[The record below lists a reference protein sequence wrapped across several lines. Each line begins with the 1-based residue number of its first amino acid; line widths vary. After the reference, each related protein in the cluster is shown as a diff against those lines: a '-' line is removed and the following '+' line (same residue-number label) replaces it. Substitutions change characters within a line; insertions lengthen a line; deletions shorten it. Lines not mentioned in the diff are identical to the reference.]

1 MRKIV
6 YLLLI
11 AVVFS
16 TTSCNRKEIARLKAK
31 NDSLM
36 MTGSTK
42 DANLVEFVDAFNSI
56 QSNLDSIKQK
66 EKIIDKAAK
75 GGFEV
80 KGDRKEQ
87 IQSDIN
93 YIYSLLQKNRLLVA
107 DLSAKL
113 KKSNKHVAELEKMIE
128 NLNKSIT
135 EKDAEIASLKDD
147 LSKLNIKVQD
157 LGTQVTSLNTNVS
170 NLSSENKEKQR
181 VIEEKTAELNTAY
194 FIIGTIKELKEKNII
209 KKEGFLGTA
218 KDVNSNI
225 DKSLMTKVDITT
237 VTSIPIM
244 KKKAT
249 VISTHPASSYK
260 IEGEKTADNLVIL
273 NQAEFW
279 SLSKVLVIS
288 VKYLNSKAL
297 KKPENAGI
305 FNLIK
310 F

>member
-1 MRKIV
+1 MRKII

-11 AVVFS
+11 SVMIA
-16 TTSCNRKEIARLKAK
+16 TTGCNRKEIARLKAK

-36 MTGSTK
+36 MAGSSK

-56 QSNLDSIKQK
+56 QTNLDSIKKK
-66 EKIIDKAAK
+66 EQIIDKTAK

-87 IQSDIN
+87 IQSDIS
-93 YIYSLLQKNRLLVA
+93 YIYNLLQKNRLLVA

-128 NLNKSIT
+128 NLNKQIA
-135 EKDAEIASLKDD
+135 EKDGQIASLKEE
-147 LSKLNIKVQD
+147 LGKMNIKVQN
-157 LGTQVTSLNTNVS
+157 LSTEVTNLNTNVS
-170 NLSSENKEKQR
+170 NLTNDNKDKQK
-181 VIEEKTAELNTAY
+181 VIEEKTAALNTAY
-194 FIIGTIKELKEKNII
+194 YIIGTVKELKDKNII
-209 KKEGFLGTA
+209 KREGFLGTA
-218 KDVNSNI
+218 KDVNNNI

-237 VTSIPIM
+237 IQEIPIN

-260 IEGEKTADNLVIL
+260 IEGAKTADKLVIL

-288 VKYLNSKAL
+288 VK
-297 KKPENAGI
+297 
-305 FNLIK
+305 
-310 F
+310 

>member
-1 MRKIV
+1 MRKII

-11 AVVFS
+11 TVMISAVG
-16 TTSCNRKEIARLKAK
+16 CNRKEIARLKVK

-36 MTGSTK
+36 MAGSSK

-66 EKIIDKAAK
+66 EKIINTATQ

-107 DLSAKL
+107 DLSSKL
-113 KKSNKHVAELEKMIE
+113 KKSTKHVAELEKMIE
-128 NLNKSIT
+128 NLNKEIT
-135 EKDAEIASLKDD
+135 EKDGQIAALKDE
-147 LSKLNIKVQD
+147 LGKLNIKVD
-157 LGTQVTSLNTNVS
+157 NLNTQVTGLNANVS
-170 NLSSENKEKQR
+170 SLSNENKEKQK
-181 VIEEKTAELNTAY
+181 VIEAKTAELNTAY
-194 FIIGTIKELKEKNII
+194 FIIGTIKELKDKNII

-218 KDVNSNI
+218 KDVNNNI

-260 IEGEKTADNLVIL
+260 ITGDKTAESLVIL

-288 VKYLNSKAL
+288 VK
-297 KKPENAGI
+297 
-305 FNLIK
+305 
-310 F
+310 

>member
-1 MRKIV
+1 MKKII

-11 AVVFS
+11 AVVIS
-16 TTSCNRKEIARLKAK
+16 TTGCNRKEIAKLKAK

-36 MTGSTK
+36 MAGSSK

-56 QSNLDSIKQK
+56 QSNLDSIKQR
-66 EKIIDKAAK
+66 EMIIDKTAK

-107 DLSAKL
+107 DLTAKL
-113 KKSNKHVAELEKMIE
+113 KKSNKHVAALEKMIE
-128 NLNKSIT
+128 NLNKEIA
-135 EKDAEIASLKDD
+135 EKDGQIANLKDE
-147 LSKLNIKVQD
+147 LSKMNIKVQN
-157 LGTQVTSLNTNVS
+157 LSTEVTNLNANVS
-170 NLSSENKEKQR
+170 NLSNENKDKQR

-194 FIIGTIKELKEKNII
+194 YIIGTVKELKEKNII

-218 KDVNSNI
+218 KDVNNNI

-237 VTSIPIM
+237 VTKIPIM

-260 IEGEKTADNLVIL
+260 IEGEKSAENLVIL

-288 VKYLNSKAL
+288 VK
-297 KKPENAGI
+297 
-305 FNLIK
+305 
-310 F
+310 

>member
-1 MRKIV
+1 MRKII

-11 AVVFS
+11 AVVIS
-16 TTSCNRKEIARLKAK
+16 TTGCNQKEIARLKAK

-36 MTGSTK
+36 MAGSSK

-66 EKIIDKAAK
+66 EKIIDKTAK

-107 DLSAKL
+107 DLASKL

-128 NLNKSIT
+128 NLNKQIA
-135 EKDAEIASLKDD
+135 EKDGQIADLKEE
-147 LSKLNIKVQD
+147 LNKMNIKVQN
-157 LGTQVTSLNTNVS
+157 LSTEVTNLNTNVS
-170 NLSSENKEKQR
+170 NLSNENKEKQR
-181 VIEEKTAELNTAY
+181 VIEAKTAELNTAY
-194 FIIGTIKELKEKNII
+194 YIIGTLKELKEKNII

-218 KDVNSNI
+218 KDVNSDI

-249 VISTHPASSYK
+249 LISAHPSSSYK
-260 IEGEKTADNLVIL
+260 IEGTKSADNLIIL

-288 VKYLNSKAL
+288 VK
-297 KKPENAGI
+297 
-305 FNLIK
+305 
-310 F
+310 

>member
-1 MRKIV
+1 LFLKKGNFKIKMMNMRKII

-11 AVVFS
+11 AVVVS
-16 TTSCNRKEIARLKAK
+16 TTGCNQKEIDRLKAK

-36 MTGSTK
+36 MAGSSK

-66 EKIIDKAAK
+66 EKIIDKTAK

-107 DLSAKL
+107 DLSSKM
-113 KKSNKHVAELEKMIE
+113 KKSTKHVAELEKMIE
-128 NLNKSIT
+128 NLNKQIA
-135 EKDAEIASLKDD
+135 EKDGQIADLKEE
-147 LSKLNIKVQD
+147 LNKMNIKVQN
-157 LGTQVTSLNTNVS
+157 LSTEVTSLNTNVS
-170 NLSSENKEKQR
+170 NLSNENKEKQR
-181 VIEEKTAELNTAY
+181 VIEAKTAELNTAY
-194 FIIGTIKELKEKNII
+194 YVIGTLKELKEKNII

-218 KDVNSNI
+218 KDVNSDI

-249 VISTHPASSYK
+249 VISAHPTSSYK
-260 IEGEKTADNLVIL
+260 IEGEKSADNLVIL

-288 VKYLNSKAL
+288 VK
-297 KKPENAGI
+297 
-305 FNLIK
+305 
-310 F
+310 

>member
-1 MRKIV
+1 MTIMRKVI
-6 YLLLI
+6 YLLFI
-11 AVVFS
+11 VVMFS
-16 TTSCNRKEIARLKAK
+16 ATSCNRKEIARLKAK

-36 MTGSTK
+36 MAGSSK

-66 EKIIDKAAK
+66 EQIIDKTAK

-128 NLNKSIT
+128 NLNKQIT
-135 EKDAEIASLKDD
+135 EKDGQIADLKEE
-147 LSKLNIKVQD
+147 LNKMNI
-157 LGTQVTSLNTNVS
+157 QVKNLNTEVSTLNTNVS
-170 NLSSENKEKQR
+170 NLSNENKEKQK
-181 VIEEKTAELNTAY
+181 VIEERTAELNTAY
-194 FIIGTIKELKEKNII
+194 FIIGTVKELKDKGVI

-237 VTSIPIM
+237 VHSIPIM

-260 IEGEKTADNLVIL
+260 IEGEKTAENLVIL
-273 NQAEFW
+273 NATEFW

-288 VKYLNSKAL
+288 VK
-297 KKPENAGI
+297 
-305 FNLIK
+305 
-310 F
+310 

>member
-11 AVVFS
+11 AVVVS
-16 TTSCNRKEIARLKAK
+16 TTGCNQKEIARLKAK

-36 MTGSTK
+36 MAGSSK

-66 EKIIDKAAK
+66 ERIIDKTAK

-107 DLSAKL
+107 DLTAKL
-113 KKSNKHVAELEKMIE
+113 KKSTRHVAELEKMIE
-128 NLNKSIT
+128 NLNKQIT
-135 EKDAEIASLKDD
+135 EKDGEIASLKEE
-147 LSKLNIKVQD
+147 LNKMNIKVQD
-157 LGTQVTSLNTNVS
+157 LSTEVTTLNTNVS
-170 NLSSENKEKQR
+170 NLSTENSEKQKI
-181 VIEEKTAELNTAY
+181 IEQKTSELNTAY
-194 FIIGTIKELKEKNII
+194 YIIGTVKELKDKNII
-209 KKEGFLGTA
+209 KRVGLLGTA

-237 VTSIPIM
+237 TLTIPIK

-249 VISTHPASSYK
+249 VISAHPASSYK
-260 IEGEKTADNLVIL
+260 IEGDNTAEDLVIT
-273 NQAEFW
+273 NPAEFW

-288 VKYLNSKAL
+288 VR
-297 KKPENAGI
+297 
-305 FNLIK
+305 
-310 F
+310 

>member
-1 MRKIV
+1 MFALSTEDSKPLKQMNMRKII

-11 AVVFS
+11 AVIFS
-16 TTSCNRKEIARLKAK
+16 TTGCNRKEIARLKAK

-36 MTGSTK
+36 MTGSSK
-42 DANLVEFVDAFNSI
+42 DANLVEFVDAFNAI

-66 EKIIDKAAK
+66 EKIINTTAQ

-107 DLSAKL
+107 DLSSKL

-128 NLNKSIT
+128 NLNKQIT
-135 EKDAEIASLKDD
+135 EKDGEIATLREE
-147 LSKLNIKVQD
+147 LGKLNIKVEN
-157 LGTQVTSLNTNVS
+157 LNTQVTGLNANVS
-170 NLSSENKEKQR
+170 SLSNENKEKQK
-181 VIEEKTAELNTAY
+181 VIESKTL
-194 FIIGTIKELKEKNII
+194 KELKEKNII

-218 KDVNSNI
+218 KDVNNNI
-225 DKSLMTKVDITT
+225 DKSLMTKIDITT

-260 IEGEKTADNLVIL
+260 IEGEKSAENLVIL

-288 VKYLNSKAL
+288 VK
-297 KKPENAGI
+297 
-305 FNLIK
+305 
-310 F
+310 

>member
-1 MRKIV
+1 MRKII

-11 AVVFS
+11 AVVIS
-16 TTSCNRKEIARLKAK
+16 TTGCNRKEIARLKAK

-36 MTGSTK
+36 MAGSSK

-66 EKIIDKAAK
+66 EKIIDNTAK

-128 NLNKSIT
+128 NLNKQIT
-135 EKDAEIASLKDD
+135 EKDGQIAVLKDE
-147 LSKLNIKVQD
+147 LSKMNIKVED
-157 LGTQVTSLNTNVS
+157 LSSQVTSLNTNVS
-170 NLSSENKEKQR
+170 NLSSENKEKQK

-194 FIIGTIKELKEKNII
+194 YIIGTIKELKDKNII

-237 VTSIPIM
+237 VQTIPIM

-249 VISTHPASSYK
+249 VISTHPATSYK
-260 IEGEKTADNLVIL
+260 IEGDKTADNLVIL

-288 VKYLNSKAL
+288 VK
-297 KKPENAGI
+297 
-305 FNLIK
+305 
-310 F
+310 

>member
-1 MRKIV
+1 MRKII

-11 AVVFS
+11 AVVVS
-16 TTSCNRKEIARLKAK
+16 TTGCNRKEIAKLKAK

-36 MTGSTK
+36 MAGSSK

-56 QSNLDSIKQK
+56 QSNLDSIKQR
-66 EKIIDKAAK
+66 EMIIDKTAK

-107 DLSAKL
+107 DLTAKL
-113 KKSNKHVAELEKMIE
+113 KKSNKHVAALEKMIE
-128 NLNKSIT
+128 NLNKEIA
-135 EKDAEIASLKDD
+135 EKDGQIASLKDE
-147 LSKLNIKVQD
+147 LSKMNIKVQD
-157 LGTQVTSLNTNVS
+157 LSTEVTNLNTNVS
-170 NLSSENKEKQR
+170 NLSNENKDKQR
-181 VIEEKTAELNTAY
+181 VIEEKTAELNTGY
-194 FIIGTIKELKEKNII
+194 YIIGTVKELKEKNII

-218 KDVNSNI
+218 KDVNNNI

-237 VTSIPIM
+237 VTKIPIM

-260 IEGEKTADNLVIL
+260 IEGEKSAENLVIL

-288 VKYLNSKAL
+288 VK
-297 KKPENAGI
+297 
-305 FNLIK
+305 
-310 F
+310 

>member
-1 MRKIV
+1 MRKII

-11 AVVFS
+11 SVVVF

-31 NDSLM
+31 NDSLAM
-36 MTGSTK
+36 VGSAK

-66 EKIIDKAAK
+66 EKIIDTAAK
-75 GGFEV
+75 ASFEV

-107 DLSAKL
+107 DLSSKL
-113 KKSNKHVAELEKMIE
+113 KKSNKHVVELEKMIE
-128 NLNKSIT
+128 NLNKLIT
-135 EKDAEIASLKDD
+135 EKDGEIASLKVELGKMNIQVKD
-147 LSKLNIKVQD
+147 LN
-157 LGTQVTSLNTNVS
+157 TQVTTLNTNVS
-170 NLSSENKEKQR
+170 SLSNENKEKQK
-181 VIEEKTAELNTAY
+181 VIEEKTAELNAAW
-194 FIIGTIKELKEKNII
+194 FVIGTNKELIAKGII

-218 KDVNSNI
+218 KDLNEKI
-225 DKSLMTKVDITT
+225 DKSTLTKVDITT
-237 VTSIPIM
+237 VSSIPIM

-260 IEGEKTADNLVIL
+260 IDGEKTADNLVIL

-279 SLSKVLVIS
+279 SLSKILVIS
-288 VKYLNSKAL
+288 VK
-297 KKPENAGI
+297 
-305 FNLIK
+305 
-310 F
+310 

>member
-1 MRKIV
+1 MKKVI

-11 AVVFS
+11 AVVIS
-16 TTSCNRKEIARLKAK
+16 TTGCNRKEIARLKAK

-36 MTGSTK
+36 MAGSSK
-42 DANLVEFVDAFNSI
+42 DANLVEFVDAFNAI

-66 EKIIDKAAK
+66 EMIIDKTAK

-128 NLNKSIT
+128 NLNKQIA
-135 EKDAEIASLKDD
+135 EKDGVIANLKQE
-147 LSKLNIKVQD
+147 LNNMNIKVENLNKD
-157 LGTQVTSLNTNVS
+157 VTTLTTNVN
-170 NLSSENKEKQR
+170 NLSNENKEKQR
-181 VIEEKTAELNTAY
+181 VIEEKTTELNTAY
-194 FIIGTIKELKEKNII
+194 YIIGTMKELKDKNVIR
-209 KKEGFLGTA
+209 KEGFLGTA
-218 KDVNSNI
+218 KDVNNNI
-225 DKSLMTKVDITT
+225 DKSVMTKVDITT
-237 VTSIPIM
+237 VKSIPIM
-244 KKKAT
+244 KKKVT

-260 IEGEKTADNLVIL
+260 IEGDKSADNLVIL
-273 NQAEFW
+273 NAAEFW

-288 VKYLNSKAL
+288 VK
-297 KKPENAGI
+297 
-305 FNLIK
+305 
-310 F
+310 

>member
-11 AVVFS
+11 AVVVF
-16 TTSCNRKEIARLKAK
+16 TTGCNQKEIARLKAK

-36 MTGSTK
+36 MAGSSK

-66 EKIIDKAAK
+66 EMIIDKTAK

-107 DLSAKL
+107 DLTAKL
-113 KKSNKHVAELEKMIE
+113 KKSTRHVAELEKMIE
-128 NLNKSIT
+128 NLNKQIT
-135 EKDAEIASLKDD
+135 EKDGEIASLKEE
-147 LSKLNIKVQD
+147 LNKMNIKVQD
-157 LGTQVTSLNTNVS
+157 LSTEVTTLNTNVS
-170 NLSSENKEKQR
+170 NLSTENSEKQKI
-181 VIEEKTAELNTAY
+181 IEQKTSELNTAY
-194 FIIGTIKELKEKNII
+194 YIIGTVKELKDKNII
-209 KKEGFLGTA
+209 KRVGLLGTA

-237 VTSIPIM
+237 TLTIPIK

-249 VISTHPASSYK
+249 VISAHPASSYK
-260 IEGEKTADNLVIL
+260 IEGDNTAEDLVIT
-273 NQAEFW
+273 NPAEFW

-288 VKYLNSKAL
+288 VR
-297 KKPENAGI
+297 
-305 FNLIK
+305 
-310 F
+310 

>member
-1 MRKIV
+1 MRKVI

-11 AVVFS
+11 AVTIS
-16 TTSCNRKEIARLKAK
+16 ATSCNRKEIARLKAK

-36 MTGSTK
+36 MAGSSK

-66 EKIIDKAAK
+66 EQIIDKTAK

-87 IQSDIN
+87 IQGDIN

-107 DLSAKL
+107 DLSSKL
-113 KKSNKHVAELEKMIE
+113 KKSTKHVAELEKMIE
-128 NLNKSIT
+128 NLNKQIT
-135 EKDAEIASLKDD
+135 EKDGQIAALKDELNKMNIQVKN
-147 LSKLNIKVQD
+147 LS
-157 LGTQVTSLNTNVS
+157 GEVTTLNTNVT
-170 NLSSENKEKQR
+170 NLSNENKDKQK
-181 VIEEKTAELNTAY
+181 VIEERTAELNTAY
-194 FIIGTIKELKEKNII
+194 FIIGTVKELKDKGII

-225 DKSLMTKVDITT
+225 DKSLMTKIDITT
-237 VTSIPIM
+237 VHSIPIM

-249 VISTHPASSYK
+249 VISTHPVSSYK
-260 IEGEKTADNLVIL
+260 IDGEKSADNLVIL
-273 NQAEFW
+273 NATEFW

-288 VKYLNSKAL
+288 VK
-297 KKPENAGI
+297 
-305 FNLIK
+305 
-310 F
+310 

>member
-1 MRKIV
+1 M
-6 YLLLI
+6 
-11 AVVFS
+11 
-16 TTSCNRKEIARLKAK
+16 
-31 NDSLM
+31 
-36 MTGSTK
+36 
-42 DANLVEFVDAFNSI
+42 
-56 QSNLDSIKQK
+56 
-66 EKIIDKAAK
+66 IIDKTAK

-128 NLNKSIT
+128 NLNKQIA
-135 EKDAEIASLKDD
+135 EKDGEIASLKEE
-147 LSKLNIKVQD
+147 LNKMNIKVETLTTD
-157 LGTQVTSLNTNVS
+157 VNNLTTNVNNLNT
-170 NLSSENKEKQR
+170 ENKEKQR

-194 FIIGTIKELKEKNII
+194 YIIGTIKELKDKNII
-209 KKEGFLGTA
+209 RKEGFLGTA

-237 VTSIPIM
+237 VQTIPIM

-249 VISTHPASSYK
+249 VVSTHPATSYK
-260 IEGEKTADNLVIL
+260 IEGDKNADNLVIL

-288 VKYLNSKAL
+288 VK
-297 KKPENAGI
+297 
-305 FNLIK
+305 
-310 F
+310 

>member
-1 MRKIV
+1 MRKVI
-6 YLLLI
+6 YLLFI
-11 AVVFS
+11 VVMFS
-16 TTSCNRKEIARLKAK
+16 ATSCNRKEIARLKAK

-36 MTGSTK
+36 MAGSSK

-66 EKIIDKAAK
+66 EQIIDKTAK

-128 NLNKSIT
+128 NLNKQIT
-135 EKDAEIASLKDD
+135 EKDGQIADLKEE
-147 LSKLNIKVQD
+147 LNKMNI
-157 LGTQVTSLNTNVS
+157 QVKNLNTEVSTLNTNVS
-170 NLSSENKEKQR
+170 NLSNENKEKQK
-181 VIEEKTAELNTAY
+181 VIEERTAELNTAY
-194 FIIGTIKELKEKNII
+194 FIIGTVKELKDKGVI

-237 VTSIPIM
+237 VHSIPIM

-260 IEGEKTADNLVIL
+260 IEGEKTAENLVIL
-273 NQAEFW
+273 NATEFW

-288 VKYLNSKAL
+288 VK
-297 KKPENAGI
+297 
-305 FNLIK
+305 
-310 F
+310 

>member
-1 MRKIV
+1 MRKII

-11 AVVFS
+11 SVMIA
-16 TTSCNRKEIARLKAK
+16 TTGCNRKEIARLKAK

-36 MTGSTK
+36 MAGSSK

-56 QSNLDSIKQK
+56 QTNLDSIKKK
-66 EKIIDKAAK
+66 EQIIDKTAK

-87 IQSDIN
+87 IQSDIS
-93 YIYSLLQKNRLLVA
+93 YIYNLLQKNRLLVA

-113 KKSNKHVAELEKMIE
+113 KKSGKHVAELEKMIE
-128 NLNKSIT
+128 NLNKQIA
-135 EKDAEIASLKDD
+135 EKDGQIASLKEE
-147 LSKLNIKVQD
+147 LGKMNIKVQN
-157 LGTQVTSLNTNVS
+157 LSTEVTNLNTNVS
-170 NLSSENKEKQR
+170 NLTNDNKDKQK
-181 VIEEKTAELNTAY
+181 VIEEKTAALNTAY
-194 FIIGTIKELKEKNII
+194 YIIGTVKELKDKNII
-209 KKEGFLGTA
+209 KREGFLGTA
-218 KDVNSNI
+218 KDVNNNI

-237 VTSIPIM
+237 IQEIPIN

-260 IEGEKTADNLVIL
+260 IEGAKTADKLVIL

-288 VKYLNSKAL
+288 VK
-297 KKPENAGI
+297 
-305 FNLIK
+305 
-310 F
+310 

>member
-1 MRKIV
+1 MRKII

-11 AVVFS
+11 SVMIA
-16 TTSCNRKEIARLKAK
+16 TTGCNRKEIARLKAK

-36 MTGSTK
+36 MAGSSK

-56 QSNLDSIKQK
+56 QNNLDSIKKK
-66 EKIIDKAAK
+66 EQIIDKTAK

-87 IQSDIN
+87 IQSDIS
-93 YIYSLLQKNRLLVA
+93 YIYNLLQKNRLLVA

-128 NLNKSIT
+128 NLNKQIA
-135 EKDAEIASLKDD
+135 EKDGQIASLKEE
-147 LSKLNIKVQD
+147 LGKMNIKVQN
-157 LGTQVTSLNTNVS
+157 LSTEVTNLNTNVS
-170 NLSSENKEKQR
+170 NLTNDNKDKQK
-181 VIEEKTAELNTAY
+181 VIEEKTAALNTAY
-194 FIIGTIKELKEKNII
+194 YIIGTVKELKEKNII
-209 KKEGFLGTA
+209 KREGFLGTA
-218 KDVNSNI
+218 KDVNNTI

-237 VTSIPIM
+237 IQSIPIN

-260 IEGEKTADNLVIL
+260 IEGEKSADRLVIL

-288 VKYLNSKAL
+288 VK
-297 KKPENAGI
+297 
-305 FNLIK
+305 
-310 F
+310 

>member
-11 AVVFS
+11 AVVVS
-16 TTSCNRKEIARLKAK
+16 TTGCNQKEIARLKAK

-36 MTGSTK
+36 MAGSSK

-66 EKIIDKAAK
+66 ERIIDKTAK

-80 KGDRKEQ
+80 KGNRKEQ

-107 DLSAKL
+107 NLTAKL
-113 KKSNKHVAELEKMIE
+113 KHVAELEKMIE
-128 NLNKSIT
+128 NLNKQIT
-135 EKDAEIASLKDD
+135 EKDGEIASLKEE
-147 LSKLNIKVQD
+147 LNKMNIKVQD
-157 LGTQVTSLNTNVS
+157 LSTEVTTLNTNVS
-170 NLSSENKEKQR
+170 NLSTENSEKQKI
-181 VIEEKTAELNTAY
+181 IEQKTSELNTAY
-194 FIIGTIKELKEKNII
+194 YIIGTVKELKDKNII
-209 KKEGFLGTA
+209 KRVGLLGTA

-237 VTSIPIM
+237 TLTIPIK

-249 VISTHPASSYK
+249 VISAHPASSYK
-260 IEGEKTADNLVIL
+260 IEGDNTAEDLVIT
-273 NQAEFW
+273 NPAEFW

-288 VKYLNSKAL
+288 VR
-297 KKPENAGI
+297 
-305 FNLIK
+305 
-310 F
+310 

>member
-1 MRKIV
+1 MRKFI

-11 AVVFS
+11 AVVVS
-16 TTSCNRKEIARLKAK
+16 TTGCNQKEIDRLKAK

-36 MTGSTK
+36 MAGSSK

-66 EKIIDKAAK
+66 EMIIDKTAK

-107 DLSAKL
+107 DLSSKL
-113 KKSNKHVAELEKMIE
+113 KKSNKHVVELEKMIE
-128 NLNKSIT
+128 NLNKQIT
-135 EKDAEIASLKDD
+135 EKDGQIADLKEE
-147 LSKLNIKVQD
+147 LSKMNIKVQN
-157 LGTQVTSLNTNVS
+157 LSTEVTTLNTNVS
-170 NLSSENKEKQR
+170 NLSNENTEKQK
-181 VIEEKTAELNTAY
+181 VIEAKTAELNTAY
-194 FIIGTIKELKEKNII
+194 YIIGTLKELKDKNVI

-218 KDVNSNI
+218 KDVNSDI

-249 VISTHPASSYK
+249 LISSHPSSSYK
-260 IEGEKTADNLVIL
+260 IEGDKSADNLIIL
-273 NQAEFW
+273 NSAEFW

-288 VKYLNSKAL
+288 VK
-297 KKPENAGI
+297 
-305 FNLIK
+305 
-310 F
+310 

>member
-1 MRKIV
+1 MKKII

-11 AVVFS
+11 AVVIS
-16 TTSCNRKEIARLKAK
+16 TTGCNRKEVARLKAK

-36 MTGSTK
+36 MAGSSK
-42 DANLVEFVDAFNSI
+42 DANLVEFVDAFNAI

-66 EKIIDKAAK
+66 EMIIDKTAK

-113 KKSNKHVAELEKMIE
+113 KKSNRHVAELEKMIE
-128 NLNKSIT
+128 NLNKQIA
-135 EKDAEIASLKDD
+135 EKDGEIASLKEE
-147 LSKLNIKVQD
+147 LNKMNIKVETLTTD
-157 LGTQVTSLNTNVS
+157 VNNLTTNVN
-170 NLSSENKEKQR
+170 NLSTENKEKQR

-194 FIIGTIKELKEKNII
+194 YIIGTIKELKDKNII
-209 KKEGFLGTA
+209 RKEGFLGTA

-237 VTSIPIM
+237 VQTIPIM

-249 VISTHPASSYK
+249 VVSTHPATSYK
-260 IEGEKTADNLVIL
+260 IEGDKNADNLVIL

-288 VKYLNSKAL
+288 VK
-297 KKPENAGI
+297 
-305 FNLIK
+305 
-310 F
+310 

>member
-1 MRKIV
+1 MRKII

-11 AVVFS
+11 AVMFS
-16 TTSCNRKEIARLKAK
+16 TAGCNRKEIARLKAQ

-36 MTGSTK
+36 MTGSSK

-66 EKIIDKAAK
+66 EMIIDKTAK

-87 IQSDIN
+87 IQGDIN

-107 DLSAKL
+107 DLASKL

-128 NLNKSIT
+128 NLNKQIA
-135 EKDAEIASLKDD
+135 EKDGQIADLKEE
-147 LSKLNIKVQD
+147 LNKLNIKVQN
-157 LGTQVTSLNTNVS
+157 LSTEVTGLNTNVA
-170 NLSSENKEKQR
+170 NLSNDNKEKQK
-181 VIEEKTAELNTAY
+181 VIEAKTAELNTAY
-194 FIIGTIKELKEKNII
+194 YIIGTLKELKEKNII

-218 KDVNSNI
+218 KDVNSDI

-249 VISTHPASSYK
+249 LISSHPSSSYK
-260 IEGEKTADNLVIL
+260 IEGEKSADNLVIL

-288 VKYLNSKAL
+288 VK
-297 KKPENAGI
+297 
-305 FNLIK
+305 
-310 F
+310 

>member
-1 MRKIV
+1 MMIMRKIV

-11 AVVFS
+11 AVVVF
-16 TTSCNRKEIARLKAK
+16 TTGCNQKEIARLKAK

-36 MTGSTK
+36 MAGSSK

-66 EKIIDKAAK
+66 EMIIDKTAK

-107 DLSAKL
+107 DLTSKL
-113 KKSNKHVAELEKMIE
+113 KKSTRHVAELEKMIE
-128 NLNKSIT
+128 NLNKQIT
-135 EKDAEIASLKDD
+135 EKDGEIASLKEE
-147 LSKLNIKVQD
+147 LNKMNIKVQD
-157 LGTQVTSLNTNVS
+157 LSTEVTTLNTNVS
-170 NLSSENKEKQR
+170 NLSTENSEKQKI
-181 VIEEKTAELNTAY
+181 IEQKTSELNTAY
-194 FIIGTIKELKEKNII
+194 YIIGTVKELKDKNII
-209 KKEGFLGTA
+209 KRVGLLGTA

-237 VTSIPIM
+237 TLTIPIK

-249 VISTHPASSYK
+249 VISAHPASSYK
-260 IEGEKTADNLVIL
+260 IEGDNTADDLVIT
-273 NQAEFW
+273 NPAEFW

-288 VKYLNSKAL
+288 VR
-297 KKPENAGI
+297 
-305 FNLIK
+305 
-310 F
+310 